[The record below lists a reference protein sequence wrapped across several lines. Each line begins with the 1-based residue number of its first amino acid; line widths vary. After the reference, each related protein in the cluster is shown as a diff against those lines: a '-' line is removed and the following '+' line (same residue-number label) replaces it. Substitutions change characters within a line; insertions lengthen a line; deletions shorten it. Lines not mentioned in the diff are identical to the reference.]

1 MRLRRAV
8 TAFGLALALGTALVF
23 AAIWHVRP
31 GLDAYA
37 ARHADRV
44 PAPGALSATWFGV
57 TGVLLSDGAHAVFI
71 DPFFTRPPGFGRLVL
86 NRPIAPDE
94 ALIKDW
100 LARAGVT
107 ELDAVLVSHSHY
119 DHGMDA
125 GVVAK
130 LTGARLAGSKSTLN
144 IGRGAGLAESQLV
157 EMAPGATQTFGTFQ
171 VTFLESRHAGA
182 TGGAPTGD
190 ILAPLVPPARYL
202 DYKQGGAWSIL
213 IAHPQGR
220 ALHHGS
226 AGFLR
231 GALRGQRADVVFLG
245 VALVADLPEYLA
257 EVVDAVGARTVTPVH
272 WDDFTRPLDAR
283 LLPFPVIVRLDR
295 FFEDMARLR
304 PQVAVRTLELGR
316 PAALWGPP

>member
-1 MRLRRAV
+1 VRLRRAV
-8 TAFGLALALGTALVF
+8 AAFALALVLGTAVVF
-23 AAIWHVRP
+23 AAIWYVRP

-37 ARHADRV
+37 AHRAGGV
-44 PAPGALSATWFGV
+44 PARGALTATWFGV

-71 DPFFTRPPGFGRLVL
+71 DPFFTRPAGFGRLVL

-130 LTGARLAGSKSTLN
+130 LTGARLAGSNSTLN

-157 EMAPGATQTFGTFQ
+157 EMTSGKTQTFGTFQ

-190 ILAPLVPPARYL
+190 ILAPLVPPVRYL

-213 IAHPQGR
+213 VAHPQGR

-226 AGFLR
+226 AGFVR
-231 GALRGQRADVVFLG
+231 GGLSGQRADVVFLG
-245 VALVADLPEYLA
+245 IALVADLPQYLA
-257 EVVDAVGARTVTPVH
+257 EVVDPVGARVVTPVH
-272 WDDFTRPLDAR
+272 WDDFTRPLDAP
-283 LLPFPVIVRLDR
+283 LLPFPVAVRLDR

-304 PQVAVRTLELGR
+304 PQLAVRTLEPGK
-316 PAALWGPP
+316 PAALWEKP